1 MAYRFGRVGILVRNA
16 TLVRTAGIVSVASLA
31 VSQYRY
37 AQCDVATIQPVK
49 VFETPRVVAIS
60 PTIAAPLEEEIEG
73 NWVYRGA
80 KKVGR
85 FLKYLYRFLTIT
97 TLASPMTVLG
107 PSAYLL
113 GKHIPALEEIAWGY
127 LVWALNMLGPAFI
140 KLGQWASTRPDL
152 YPPKVI
158 AKLVALQDNVKSAH
172 SMETV
177 ENTLTESFGPHW
189 RERLVLDPKP
199 IGAGCI
205 AQVFRGTLIGEDS
218 LVHQSES
225 SASSSIVE
233 RKMRNAKDNKRQ
245 QVAVKVIHPHVEAM
259 LRTDMELLAMF
270 GSFLDSF
277 ASLKNLSLGDS
288 AHQFCKSMTDQID
301 MKLEATNLIVFR
313 KKWQHEQWASFPAPV
328 AGMVTKNVLVE
339 TLMEGN
345 SIANYMSMS
354 DTINGKVDQG
364 IRKLRSKLSDMGARA
379 MIKMI
384 FFDNFIHGDL
394 HPGNILV
401 KMDEKTG
408 EPHMVFLDC
417 GIVFSSKD
425 KKDHETIV
433 EICIAFMQ
441 HDGRK
446 AAKLMIDHS
455 QNKADPK
462 EMEGF
467 IEGVHQI
474 VVDCKEHNYFEHI
487 GEYVMRICNLA
498 RDYNV
503 KLDPGYF
510 HIAMALKVAEGISLS
525 LDKTLDMISKCLP
538 VVVRAKAYQAMG
550 IEDVS
555 MSQVASDL
563 EKTQKELEL
572 QEAKIRAQVK
582 SDKAKADQEIDA
594 RAAKKSTGQ

>member
-1 MAYRFGRVGILVRNA
+1 MAYRYYKIGGIVRNA
-16 TLVRTAGIVSVASLA
+16 HLVRTAGIASIASIA

-37 AQCDVATIQPVK
+37 AKCNAAIVQPMA
-49 VFETPRVVAIS
+49 VVEAPKAIAIS
-60 PTIAAPLEEEIEG
+60 SMAAVRETDEEG
-73 NWVYRGA
+73 HWVYRGA
-80 KKVGR
+80 QKMGR
-85 FLKYLYRFLTIT
+85 FLKYLYRFLTIST
-97 TLASPMTVLG
+97 IASPMTVLG
-107 PSAYLL
+107 PSAFLL
-113 GKHIPALEEIAWGY
+113 GKYVPALEEMAWGY
-127 LVWALNMLGPAFI
+127 LVWAINQLGPAFI

-158 AKLVALQDNVKSAH
+158 DKLIALQDNVKSAH
-172 SMETV
+172 SLETV
-177 ENTLTESFGPHW
+177 EETLTDSFGPHW
-189 RERLVLDPKP
+189 RERLILNPKP

-205 AQVFRGTLIGEDS
+205 AQVFQGTLIGEDS
-218 LVHQSES
+218 LVTQSS
-225 SASSSIVE
+225 QARSSSTD
-233 RKMRNAKDNKRQ
+233 RKTAIAKDCKER

-259 LRTDMELLAMF
+259 LKTDMELLSMF
-270 GSFLDSF
+270 AVWLDGFS
-277 ASLKNLSLGDS
+277 SLKNLSLGDS
-288 AHQFCKSMTDQID
+288 ATQFSKCMTDQID
-301 MKLEATNLIVFR
+301 MKLEAKNLIVFR
-313 KKWQHEQWASFPAPV
+313 KKWANEKWASFPEPIT
-328 AGMVTKNVLVE
+328 GMITKNVLVE
-339 TLMEGN
+339 TLMDGT
-345 SIANYMSMS
+345 SIEKYMAMS
-354 DTINGKVDQG
+354 DIVNGKVDNN

-401 KMDEKTG
+401 KFDDKG
-408 EPHMVFLDC
+408 EPHMIFLDC

-433 EICIAFMQ
+433 EICVAFMQ

-455 QNKADPK
+455 KNGAVPT

-467 IEGVHQI
+467 IEGVHRI
-474 VVDCKEHNYFEHI
+474 VVECKEHNYFEHI

-525 LDKTLDMISKCLP
+525 LDRTLDMVTKCLP

-550 IEDVS
+550 IEDFS
-555 MSQVASDL
+555 MSQVAQDL
-563 EKTQKELEL
+563 EKTQAELDK
-572 QEAKIRAQVK
+572 QETIIREQVK
-582 SDKAKADQEIDA
+582 KEKAANL
-594 RAAKKSTGQ
+594 AKGGK